1 MRCRPAEAWVEALA
15 AGAACEDPIA
25 WSRHNV
31 VAHAEVDAQGACVC
45 LRRAAHLSQAPITKL
60 YAPAHPAGGSLARPN
75 YLSFSPCGYTLFA
88 YFPPGAPLLRNA
100 THFAPY
106 TGLTTGLATPIGLD
120 AGTSP
125 MPYASTPAGAA
136 TGPAW
141 QSDQGMVCIWTRA
154 GDAWTLRQT
163 VPVCDAASAPTTHA
177 FHGHVVDVCWL
188 GAPRA
193 WSLDAPLDAPHAQ
206 PVRLPACGPAAL
218 LALPSLPLDQA
229 QDELAVVVCTNT
241 AQVSVLHRLPG
252 RASANAPFRVH
263 HGWLAQPSVL
273 PPPPTLEH
281 TRVER
286 CESWMRRVTHLRACA
301 VPDAAAVLVAYATD
315 DPLCAPAVVHLT
327 ELQLELDGEMSFLT
341 VQPLAGIPTSTAE
354 LCVGAAPLGDTR
366 LTHLAWVQRAASLEL
381 WLALD
386 GAASPGAPGGT
397 QLVAW
402 AVHRPVDAADDDV
415 HAPRTPTL
423 VPRVQAWTEAY
434 CVTML
439 LPHALGVYATAA
451 HGDDE
456 VWATISPESLAL
468 TPLSTSL
475 PRAALRRSPLAVS
488 PSGAVACAML
498 DPSGAVACWALPLP
512 HAPFDRC
519 AGRLVALATLRH
531 ASCADVA
538 VWARPHA
545 ALPDALPRILH
556 VAADALQ
563 LGDTPTLSQLLVLCT
578 CIVSLDLPRD
588 APVRRRA
595 TLLLELAALHRQLV
609 RARTDANT
617 APFAA
622 RLASDAH
629 VAFAPAHAWTLVE
642 GLRQILGLLAGAARH
657 AASDATAGTPCDAL
671 LELLAFPAPARLVA
685 DVLAGYALFA
695 AYLERVPLR
704 TFASPLLDAQ
714 QLPASAARAADSWQA
729 VQSTAQAAIAH
740 APLDLRAAAAA
751 LAAHA
756 PPPAPWDTL
765 FAPRD
770 THRMAPAWALARKL
784 YTLAARPEHLWD
796 AAPEV
801 WQRASLLR
809 S

>member
-1 MRCRPAEAWVEALA
+1 M
-15 AGAACEDPIA
+15 
-25 WSRHNV
+25 
-31 VAHAEVDAQGACVC
+31 AHAEVDAQGACVS
-45 LRRAAHLSQAPITKL
+45 LRRAAHLSQAPVAKL
-60 YAPAHPAGGSLARPN
+60 YAPTHPAGGSLARPT
-75 YLSFSPCGYTLFA
+75 YVSFSPCGYTLLA
-88 YFPPGAPLLRNA
+88 YFPPGAPPLRST

-106 TGLTTGLATPIGLD
+106 TGLTTGLATPIGLE

-125 MPYASTPAGAA
+125 MPYASTPTGAA

-141 QSDQGMVCIWTRA
+141 QSDQGMVCIWTCA

-163 VPVCDAASAPTTHA
+163 VPVCDAASAPTTHV

-193 WSLDAPLDAPHAQ
+193 WSLDATLDAPHAQ

-218 LALPSLPLDQA
+218 LALPSLPLDRA
-229 QDELAVVVCTNT
+229 QDELALVLCTST

-252 RASANAPFRVH
+252 RASTNAPFRAH
-263 HGWLAQPSVL
+263 HGWLTQPSVL

-281 TRVER
+281 TRAER
-286 CESWMRRVTHLRACA
+286 CDAWMRRVTHLRACA

-315 DPLCAPAVVHLT
+315 DALGAPAMVHLT

-341 VQPLAGIPTSTAE
+341 VQPLAGVPTSTAE
-354 LCVGAAPLGDTR
+354 LCVGASPPAETR

-386 GAASPGAPGGT
+386 GAAHSDAHGGT

-423 VPRVQAWTEAY
+423 VPRAQAWAEAC

-439 LPHALGVYATAA
+439 VPHALGVYATAV
-451 HGDDE
+451 HGNDE
-456 VWATISPESLAL
+456 RWATIAPESLAL
-468 TPLSTSL
+468 TPLGTPL
-475 PRAALRRSPLAVS
+475 PPDALRRSPLAVS

-512 HAPFDRC
+512 HAPFETC

-531 ASCADVA
+531 ASCTDVA

-545 ALPDALPRILH
+545 TLQDALPRILH

-563 LGDTPTLSQLLVLCT
+563 LGDAPTLSQLLVLCT
-578 CIVSLDLPRD
+578 CAVSLELPRD
-588 APVRRRA
+588 APVFRRA

-609 RARTDANT
+609 RARTDAST
-617 APFAA
+617 VPFAT
-622 RLASDAH
+622 RLASGAH
-629 VAFAPAHAWTLVE
+629 VAFAPAHAWALVE
-642 GLRQILGLLAGAARH
+642 GLRQTLGLLAGAVRH
-657 AASDATAGTPCDAL
+657 AAADAAASAPCDAL
-671 LELLAFPAPARLVA
+671 LELLAFRAPARLVA

-695 AYLERVPLR
+695 AHMERVPLR
-704 TFASPLLDAQ
+704 AFASPLLDAQ
-714 QLPASAARAADSWQA
+714 QLPASAARAADSWRA
-729 VQSTAQAAIAH
+729 VQSTAQAAVAH
-740 APLDLRAAAAA
+740 APLDVRAAAAA
-751 LAAHA
+751 LGAHT

-770 THRMAPAWALARKL
+770 THRMAPACALARTL
-784 YTLAARPEHLWD
+784 YALAARPERLWD